1 MYSVEESWL
10 PCDICS
16 LFWSIFFWG
25 HPGLDSLEQV
35 AVLRNVTQAE
45 EILNRIYILTFSFT
59 FGEMA
64 LVPWNVKITES
75 RNSYLTSIEQ
85 KTKDL
90 ILTWVPTVKFSFHF
104 NIQYCSFFFLRFF
117 FPQIC
122 KFSIYKSWPR
132 LEGWTIKLNLI
143 LWGWAG
149 WSPNSAVLYTYQD
162 LVPIYGHVCRDRGL
176 TAHFTRNHAD
186 PNSVVLTMFILKR
199 DMWFF
204 DAALEWSDH
213 MRMCFS

>member
-1 MYSVEESWL
+1 MWHL
-10 PCDICS
+10 QS
-16 LFWSIFFWG
+16 LLVNILVRTPWW
-25 HPGLDSLEQV
+25 DSLEQV

-45 EILNRIYILTFSFT
+45 EILNRIYTLTFSFT

-64 LVPWNVKITES
+64 LVPWNVNKTES

-85 KTKDL
+85 KTKDP
-90 ILTWVPTVKFSFHF
+90 ILAWVPTVKFSFHF
-104 NIQYCSFFFLRFF
+104 NVQYCSFFSLRFF
-117 FPQIC
+117 SQEIC
-122 KFSIYKSWPR
+122 KISIYKSLPSS
-132 LEGWTIKLNLI
+132 EGWTSKLNLI
-143 LWGWAG
+143 LWGWASL
-149 WSPNSAVLYTYQD
+149 SPNSAVLYTYQD
-162 LVPIYGHVCRDRGL
+162 LLPIYDHVCRDRGL
-176 TAHFTRNHAD
+176 TARFTRNHAD